1 MHFDNK
7 LNFVPKHIFITFC
20 IFRSDHNDRQ
30 TASQSQKTELI
41 EMLYYM
47 RKELDKVQEEN
58 ALLRERL
65 DKFVTDALNIKNDTK
80 ETEDASHE

>member
-1 MHFDNK
+1 MTDK
-7 LNFVPKHIFITFC
+7 QLRK
-20 IFRSDHNDRQ
+20 
-30 TASQSQKTELI
+30 AKKTELI

>member
-1 MHFDNK
+1 MTDK
-7 LNFVPKHIFITFC
+7 QLRK
-20 IFRSDHNDRQ
+20 
-30 TASQSQKTELI
+30 AKKTELI

-65 DKFVTDALNIKNDTK
+65 DKFVTDALNIKNDPK
-80 ETEDASHE
+80 ETGDASHE

>member
-1 MHFDNK
+1 MTDK
-7 LNFVPKHIFITFC
+7 QLRK
-20 IFRSDHNDRQ
+20 
-30 TASQSQKTELI
+30 AKKTELI

-65 DKFVTDALNIKNDTK
+65 DKFITDALNIKNDTK